1 MAGMV
6 TPDITPKSSSE
17 SPLPALNLSTAVS
30 KEDSGAFSHA
40 AEPSAAGPARD
51 DATVD
56 TAPLKAFIEEKF
68 RGARLMEE
76 HQVCV
81 CVCVCVCVRACV
93 RACVLARAHVCIY
106 CVCIFECVCAC
117 ACMCT
122 SRCCMFILV
131 SQASRIFLEL
141 ACVW

>member
-81 CVCVCVCVRACV
+81 CACV
-93 RACVLARAHVCIY
+93 RVRARAHVCIY